1 MRDQS
6 RATIRLLAGAVAVLA
21 ALAAGPTWAAAEL
34 NPDADEILRSM
45 SAFLGGVQ
53 AFSVTAEVGNE
64 VITREGEKL
73 QWNSSASLLLRRPA
87 GYRAQL
93 HGRFGAAE
101 LVFDGKQAV
110 LYAKGANAYVQRE
123 VAGGDNPALF
133 ALLEGELGI
142 NLPGVDLLVADP
154 YAALAEGV
162 TRSGYH
168 GTAWVSGVECHHL
181 SFRED
186 EVDWQIWVATGDR
199 PLPMKYVITTKW
211 LTGAPQ
217 YSVQL
222 RDWNLAPALGADA
235 FAFSPPAGAVKLE
248 SLAVDAAGELTLP
261 GEAQQ

>member
-1 MRDQS
+1 MKDQS
-6 RATIRLLAGAVAVLA
+6 RAKAGLLAVAVAVLA
-21 ALAAGPTWAAAEL
+21 ALAAGPTWAATEL

-45 SAFLGGVQ
+45 SAFLGGAK
-53 AFSVTAEVGNE
+53 AFSVTADISNE

-101 LVFDGKQAV
+101 LVFDGKRAV
-110 LYAKGANAYVQRE
+110 LYAKDTNVYVQRE

-133 ALLEGELGI
+133 ALIESELGM

-168 GTAWVSGVECHHL
+168 GTAWVSGVKCHHL

-222 RDWNLAPALGADA
+222 SDWNLAPAVGADA
-235 FAFSPPAGAVKLE
+235 FAFSPPAGAVKRE
-248 SLAVDAAGELTLP
+248 SLAVDEAGELTQP
-261 GEAQQ
+261 GETQ